1 MEKVYVIG
9 HKIPDTDSI
18 ASAISYAE
26 YKNSFDGKRR
36 YIPSRG
42 GELNP
47 ETTFVLN
54 YFNVPTPLLL
64 QTVEP
69 TVDDLAL
76 KEPFYARPDTPV
88 YDVATLMEEKNIKN
102 VPVVD
107 ENGKI
112 VGVVTERGLAR
123 VYVRRTRVE
132 PLHIHPVPIRSLARI
147 LQAEIL
153 YKPQKQELISGSIHI
168 AVDALHVLLKKI
180 VQGDAVIVGDDE
192 PAQIALLENG
202 AKLLIVVNKAP
213 VSKRVLEIAKQKG
226 ATILR
231 TSADAFGAAK
241 LINLSLPVSLIMSK
255 DFPVVSY
262 STSLED
268 VKELVFESKYRA
280 TFVIDLEGRLVS
292 IITRTDLMR
301 TVRKKV
307 ILVDHNERSQAV
319 DGVDKADI
327 LEIIDHHRI
336 GDISTLHP
344 VFFYNEPVGSTSTII
359 ASWFFREGIKMEKE
373 IAGLLLSGIISDT
386 LLFALSTTTSKD
398 KEIAR
403 KLEKISKV
411 NIEDYGKK
419 MLVEGMRIKGH
430 DPISLLKRDVKE
442 YVIMDHS
449 IVISQIMTTDFEGV
463 LKERDKFKDAME
475 RVKGSLGADM
485 MFVLFTD
492 PIRKSSLVMYD
503 CDPRILE
510 HAFGNKGEEN
520 ILELKN
526 VMSRK
531 KDFVPRI
538 GDALTSLRK

>member
-1 MEKVYVIG
+1 MEKIYVIG
-9 HKIPDTDSI
+9 HKVPDTDSVV
-18 ASAISYAE
+18 SAISYAE
-26 YKNSFDGKRR
+26 YKNSIDKNKK
-36 YIPSRG
+36 YIPSIG

-54 YFNVPTPLLL
+54 FFNIPVPTLL
-64 QTVEP
+64 QTIEP
-69 TVDDLAL
+69 TVDDLDL

-88 YDVATLMEEKNIKN
+88 YDVATLMEEKDIKN

-112 VGVVTERGLAR
+112 VGIVTEKGLAR
-123 VYVRRTRVE
+123 VYVKRTKVE
-132 PLHIHPVPIRSLARI
+132 PLHIYPVSIRSLARI
-147 LQAEIL
+147 LQAEIM
-153 YKPQKQELISGSIHI
+153 YKPQNQELISGSVHI

-180 VQGDAVIVGDDE
+180 VQGDVVIVGDDE
-192 PAQIALLENG
+192 PAQITLLENG
-202 AKLLIVVNKAP
+202 AKLLVVVNNAP
-213 VSKRVLEIAKQKG
+213 ISKRVLEIAKQKG

-231 TSADAFGAAK
+231 TSADAFGSAK
-241 LINLSLPVSLIMSK
+241 LINLSLPASLIMSK
-255 DFPVVSY
+255 DFPMVSY

-268 VKELVFESKYRA
+268 VKELVFKSKYRA
-280 TFVIDLEGRLVS
+280 VFVVDHEGRLVS
-292 IITRTDLMR
+292 VITRTDLMKNI
-301 TVRKKV
+301 RKKV

-319 DGVDKADI
+319 DGVDKANI

-359 ASWFFREGIKMEKE
+359 ASWFFRDGIKLERE

-398 KEIAR
+398 KEIAK
-403 KLEKISKV
+403 KLEKISRVK
-411 NIEDYGKK
+411 IEDYGKK
-419 MLVEGMRIKGH
+419 MLMEGMKIKGE
-430 DPISLLKRDVKE
+430 DPISLLKRDVKK
-442 YVIMDHS
+442 YTIMDYN
-449 IVISQIMTTDFEGV
+449 IAISQVMTTDFESV
-463 LKERDKFKDAME
+463 LKEKEKFKDAME
-475 RVKGSLGADM
+475 KVKGSLGADI

-492 PIRKSSLVMYD
+492 PIKNSSLVMYD

-510 HAFGNKGEEN
+510 YAFGVRGKEN
-520 ILELKN
+520 MLELKN

-538 GDALTSLRK
+538 GNALTYSRK

>member
-9 HKIPDTDSI
+9 HKVPDTDSV

-26 YKNSFDGKRR
+26 YKNSVDGKKR

-54 YFNVPTPLLL
+54 FFNVPIPLLL

-69 TVDDLAL
+69 TVDDLTL

-107 ENGKI
+107 ESGKI

-123 VYVRRTRVE
+123 VYVRRTKVE

-153 YKPQKQELISGSIHI
+153 YKPQKQELISGSVHI
-168 AVDALHVLLKKI
+168 AVEALHVLLKKI
-180 VQGDAVIVGDDE
+180 VQGDVVIVGDDE

-262 STSLED
+262 NTALED
-268 VKELVFESKYRA
+268 VKDLVFESKYRA
-280 TFVIDLEGRLVS
+280 AFVLDFEGRLVS
-292 IITRTDLMR
+292 VITRTDLMKN
-301 TVRKKV
+301 VRKKV

-319 DGVDKADI
+319 DGVEKADI

-344 VFFYNEPVGSTSTII
+344 VFFYPALRSFNHNEQG
-359 ASWFFREGIKMEKE
+359 
-373 IAGLLLSGIISDT
+373 
-386 LLFALSTTTSKD
+386 
-398 KEIAR
+398 
-403 KLEKISKV
+403 
-411 NIEDYGKK
+411 
-419 MLVEGMRIKGH
+419 
-430 DPISLLKRDVKE
+430 
-442 YVIMDHS
+442 
-449 IVISQIMTTDFEGV
+449 
-463 LKERDKFKDAME
+463 
-475 RVKGSLGADM
+475 
-485 MFVLFTD
+485 
-492 PIRKSSLVMYD
+492 
-503 CDPRILE
+503 
-510 HAFGNKGEEN
+510 
-520 ILELKN
+520 
-526 VMSRK
+526 
-531 KDFVPRI
+531 
-538 GDALTSLRK
+538 